1 MRTETRSI
9 SIAAPPAAVFA
20 YVADPRN
27 LPEWAPAF
35 ADFVRPDGAEWLVTS
50 AVRELRIAVRASAE
64 YGTVDLLRAQDRRQG
79 AFSRVVPSGEGSAY
93 LFTLHFD
100 DAADEAAVAGQ
111 MATVERELEAVRA
124 RVEGPRTS

>member
-9 SIAAPPAAVFA
+9 SIAAPPAAVFD

-35 ADFVRPDGAEWLVTS
+35 ADSVRRDGAEWLITS
-50 AVRELRIAVRASAE
+50 GESELRIAVRASAE
-64 YGTVDLLRAQDRRQG
+64 HGTVDLLSAHDRRQG
-79 AFSRVVPSGEGSAY
+79 AFTRVVPSGAGSAY

-100 DAADEAAVAGQ
+100 DAADEAAVARQ

-124 RVEGPRTS
+124 RVEEVGVG

>member
-9 SIAAPPAAVFA
+9 SIAAPPAAVFD

-35 ADFVRPDGAEWLVTS
+35 ADSVRPDGAEWLVTS
-50 AVRELRIAVRASAE
+50 GGSELRIAVRASAE
-64 YGTVDLLRAQDRRQG
+64 HGTVDLLRAQDRRKG
-79 AFSRVVPSGEGSAY
+79 AFTRVLPSGEGSAY
-93 LFTLHFD
+93 LFTLLFD
-100 DAADEAAVAGQ
+100 DGADEAAVAGQ

-124 RVEGPRTS
+124 RVEESRVS